1 METNLPEI
9 VGRKGEKVCRASIR
23 ERDDKSEKK
32 LRRQG
37 GSGFFLADSPIYS
50 CYGVTDWWAQ
60 LAFGFYLGLQ

>member
-32 LRRQG
+32 LEAAEG
-37 GSGFFLADSPIYS
+37 APGSFLQIPLFIPAT
-50 CYGVTDWWAQ
+50 V
-60 LAFGFYLGLQ
+60 